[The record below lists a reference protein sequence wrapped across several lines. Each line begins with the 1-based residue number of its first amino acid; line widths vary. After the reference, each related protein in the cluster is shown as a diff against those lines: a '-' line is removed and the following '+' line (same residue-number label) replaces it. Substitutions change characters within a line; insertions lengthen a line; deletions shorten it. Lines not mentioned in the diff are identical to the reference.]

1 MKHFTA
7 ILFLLLASMNSAF
20 AIHSFVNESKLWH
33 CKKWKQ
39 AFLGQE
45 DRYYYFQGDTV
56 INGITAKKMYLKFS
70 KESDKGNY
78 QAALYEEG
86 QKVYCCYPN
95 QKGFELEYDFGAKK
109 GEKVTTSSFTYMV
122 EDVEEMKV
130 GDETLRVLHLYI
142 LHDLLNEKDSVTWVE
157 GVGAESAPCYS
168 GPNFTGGYE
177 YFIDCEIDG
186 KVFLK
191 AEDIPD
197 PTPNTPVDMTS
208 HIVNPNYDN
217 NDNEGWS
224 GTTPLFQTYT
234 NAEHYNKTFDTW
246 QDITDLPNGVYKLTV
261 QGIYEPNHNY
271 WFKYKNGTTPQYAK
285 FYATN
290 GVDSTIVPV
299 PNIYDGRSDVS
310 LGDDQYNY
318 EEDNHSGS
326 SFSIF
331 WTPENKP
338 KSASKYFTAGHYST
352 DLYFTV
358 TNNNLRIGVKMP
370 IKTGDRDWVCWDN
383 WKLSYYGDNNEIVYS
398 QLIKEMIDCNLAKFD
413 TVTAKMTTGIV
424 EQYKETISN
433 LAATDIKSFYLAK
446 QTIDNAG
453 KSVERNI
460 ENWKTFL
467 DYVEWGNRLVQA
479 DYIYWGDNKRALD
492 DYLREKAE
500 DYITKG
506 ILTTEELLAQNKQLD
521 TWIQSIIIAGCPT
534 VTNWSYVS
542 FDKSSA
548 NGQETNSYTR
558 YSVGGLVSVGKVSY
572 NKLLEYT
579 ACDDRSAGNDVK
591 TYRIRFDG
599 NRIYILK
606 EDAPDYAKQG
616 IILKEEGLDYLLYDF
631 DLKEGEEF
639 CKYTENGKDTI
650 SVTISERSSVTCS
663 NGQTFNV
670 QRLSMGTAS
679 WIETWGSTEELLY
692 PFKPNHMERDNGSS
706 LNYAFLMEGHEEP
719 LFYYNPF
726 GDIAGVSTAFKTNDC
741 ALEEYSWLTIEE
753 NTIKKPYAQV
763 HTIGQT
769 LLCTSP
775 TAVKLEVYTMDAVK
789 VGEADFANGEAT
801 VKVGK
806 VPATYL
812 YIVTNPDGRR
822 ESGKVVVKN

>member
-39 AFLGQE
+39 GLTRQE

-109 GEKVTTSSFTYMV
+109 GEEVTTSSFTYMV

-142 LHDLLNEKDSVTWVE
+142 LHDLLNEKYSVTWVE

-168 GPNFTGGYE
+168 GPNLTGGYE

-186 KVFLK
+186 KIFLK

-246 QDITDLPNGVYKLTV
+246 QDLTDLPNGVYKLSV
-261 QGIYEPNHNY
+261 QGFYRPSNSGRWDYES
-271 WFKYKNGTTPQYAK
+271 GDTPQYAV

-290 GVDSTIVPV
+290 GIDSLISPI
-299 PNIYDGRSDVS
+299 PNIHRDTDDSESLPNNMQQASEAFAAGKYVTTLHFVVSDHRV
-310 LGDDQYNY
+310 
-318 EEDNHSGS
+318 
-326 SFSIF
+326 
-331 WTPENKP
+331 
-338 KSASKYFTAGHYST
+338 
-352 DLYFTV
+352 
-358 TNNNLRIGVKMP
+358 RIGIAQNEKA
-370 IKTGDRDWVCWDN
+370 GDTDWVSWDN
-383 WKLSYYGDNNEIVYS
+383 WQLTYYGNEGEASFNGAV
-398 QLIKEMIDCNLAKFD
+398 KEMIDDNLTRFD
-413 TVTAKMTTGIV
+413 TITEKISTGIV
-424 EQYKETISN
+424 DTYKATISK
-433 LAATDIKSFYLAK
+433 LTATDLASVNKAK
-446 QTIDNAG
+446 QTIESAIDA
-453 KSVERNI
+453 VEENLSAWKEYLEPMEEWNELFQNDYALIHHWNKALRN
-460 ENWKTFL
+460 
-467 DYVEWGNRLVQA
+467 
-479 DYIYWGDNKRALD
+479 LD
-492 DYLREKAE
+492 DYLKKEAIAFIKEQDATTAELQEETEKLKAL
-500 DYITKG
+500 ISATFVTKEFS
-506 ILTTEELLAQNKQLD
+506 LVNA
-521 TWIQSIIIAGCPT
+521 
-534 VTNWSYVS
+534 VWSYVR
-542 FDKSSA
+542 FDH
-548 NGQETNSYTR
+548 THNSYIR
-558 YSVGGLVSVGKVSY
+558 YTVLDKPENIDRMTYYPLVKYTTCEYEEGKEV
-572 NKLLEYT
+572 
-579 ACDDRSAGNDVK
+579 A
-591 TYRIRFDG
+591 TYRIRMEE
-599 NRIYILK
+599 NRVYILK
-606 EDAPDYAKQG
+606 EDAPEYFG
-616 IILKEEGLDYLLYDF
+616 EMGILKEEGKDYILYDF
-631 DLKEGEEF
+631 NLKEGDEF
-639 CKYTENGKDTI
+639 CKLENGESLNMSDSSSITTI
-650 SVTISERSSVTCS
+650 D
-663 NGQTFNV
+663 GKMFNTLNV
-670 QRLSMGTAS
+670 NNNR
-679 WIETWGSTEELLY
+679 WIEGIGSTYDFLTPLPY
-692 PFKPNHMERDNGSS
+692 PEVDCDCGIV
-706 LNYAFLMEGHEEP
+706 LNYFKNQIYGEIVVYKNP
-719 LFYYNPF
+719 L
-726 GDIAGVSTAFKTNDC
+726 GDITSVSTAFKADDC
-741 ALEEYSWLTIEE
+741 ALGADAIE
-753 NTIKKPYAQV
+753 NVIKEQESAQV
-763 HTIGQT
+763 QPIDQA

-801 VKVGK
+801 VKVDK

-812 YIVTNPDGRR
+812 YIVTYPDGRR
-822 ESGKVVVKN
+822 ESGKVVVKD